1 MGQYRG
7 IRAPRRARKVV
18 ITDLKWRA
26 TLSRRGDRSSFSSL
40 LSRKIGALSTDG
52 NRREEWNR
60 GRGAGGEA
68 VKCRF
73 SRARR
78 VNTAR
83 QSKDLPS
90 SYYLIIGVILN
101 RCKSHLQTEI
111 VTSRRLGM
119 LSNDLL
125 ERADPLCARR
135 WAGKDT
141 LRVQDERLDPSTY
154 SLLEEGEGEG
164 GGEGEGSYVFLIPR
178 PNYQRY
184 AVLYLSQ
191 RGKEKARRILS
202 GDRVDRG

>member
-1 MGQYRG
+1 ME
-7 IRAPRRARKVV
+7 IDA
-18 ITDLKWRA
+18 
-26 TLSRRGDRSSFSSL
+26 
-40 LSRKIGALSTDG
+40 
-52 NRREEWNR
+52 
-60 GRGAGGEA
+60 GRGTGRGEGGGERRLNA
-68 VKCRF
+68 G
-73 SRARR
+73 SRGARR

-125 ERADPLCARR
+125 GRADPLCARR
-135 WAGKDT
+135 DGGRARIRCACKTSD
-141 LRVQDERLDPSTY
+141 LI
-154 SLLEEGEGEG
+154 LLHTRFSRGREGEE
-164 GGEGEGSYVFLIPR
+164 EGSYVFLIPH

-184 AVLYLSQ
+184 AVLNLSQ
-191 RGKEKARRILS
+191 RGEEKARRILS

>member
-1 MGQYRG
+1 ME
-7 IRAPRRARKVV
+7 IDA
-18 ITDLKWRA
+18 
-26 TLSRRGDRSSFSSL
+26 RRGT
-40 LSRKIGALSTDG
+40 GG
-52 NRREEWNR
+52 G
-60 GRGAGGEA
+60 GRGGTGGEA

-164 GGEGEGSYVFLIPR
+164 EGEGSYVFLIPH

>member
-1 MGQYRG
+1 MESNVISKGRPFIFLIVTQQENRSVIHRWKSTRG
-7 IRAPRRARKVV
+7 
-18 ITDLKWRA
+18 
-26 TLSRRGDRSSFSSL
+26 
-40 LSRKIGALSTDG
+40 
-52 NRREEWNR
+52 EEQ
-60 GRGAGGEA
+60 GGGERRLNA
-68 VKCRF
+68 G
-73 SRARR
+73 SRGARR

-125 ERADPLCARR
+125 GRADPLCARR

-154 SLLEEGEGEG
+154 SLLEGEEGEGEG
-164 GGEGEGSYVFLIPR
+164 KR
-178 PNYQRY
+178 
-184 AVLYLSQ
+184 
-191 RGKEKARRILS
+191 RGRGRARMS
-202 GDRVDRG
+202 S